1 MNGTTRKAAAGH
13 VDVDVNADDQEGFVV
28 SVRLKIDQI
37 LEWYKENDI
46 EFTPLFSRRDIDL
59 ILKNAEKDAVFV
71 KTGPD
76 S

>member
-59 ILKNAEKDAVFV
+59 ILKNAGKDAVFV